1 MNNTSLFQHKYL
13 KYKNKY
19 LILKNEIIQKGS
31 GKPPFQCLVF
41 GNTPDEDEVVGFY
54 DIGIWANANYGKN
67 LLDNKQLTWNGLMG
81 EPEFWDN
88 LDTELTK
95 MRKSKDKLKDESF
108 IAAIFDRSLVFWLN
122 NIARIKICEILSK
135 HMSYDGIVCV
145 EGIKEIMEEIM
156 DSNPLIT
163 DDDIRKIYDFHGR
176 LEYLQFYRI
185 GTIGINTPAQ
195 GKNDYYTLYSKNEHT
210 NIIVDDSTINKTLNN
225 MIPYK
230 QGHINQTF
238 KYITETT
245 QTQFIKNKII
255 DRNAFVCVSDSEGQY
270 LNKQCKNAE
279 ISK

>member
-1 MNNTSLFQHKYL
+1 MNNTVIFQHKYL

-19 LILKNEIIQKGS
+19 QILKNEIIQKGS
-31 GKPPFQCLVF
+31 GNPLFQCLVF

-67 LLDNKQLTWNGLMG
+67 FLDNKLQTWNQLMG
-81 EPEFWDN
+81 ASEFWDN

-95 MRKSKDKLKDESF
+95 MRKSKDKLKDEYF
-108 IAAIFDRSLVFWLN
+108 IAAIFDRSLVFWLTK
-122 NIARIKICEILSK
+122 IAEIKICEILFN

-145 EGIKEIMEEIM
+145 EGIKEIMEEII

-163 DDDIRKIYDFHGR
+163 DDDIRKIYEFHGR
-176 LEYLQFYRI
+176 LEYLEFYRI
-185 GTIGINTPAQ
+185 GTIGINTHAQ

-210 NIIVDDSTINKTLNN
+210 NIFVDDSTINKTLNN

-230 QGHINQTF
+230 RGYTNQEF

-245 QTQFIKNKII
+245 QTEFIKNKII
-255 DRNAFVCVSDSEGQY
+255 GRNKLVCIPNPYGKY
-270 LNKQCKNAE
+270 LTHTDCKNA
-279 ISK
+279 K

>member
-1 MNNTSLFQHKYL
+1 MNNTVIFQHKYL

-19 LILKNEIIQKGS
+19 QILKNEIIQKGS
-31 GKPPFQCLVF
+31 GQPPFECLVF
-41 GNTPDEDEVVGFY
+41 GNSPDVDDVVGFY
-54 DIGIWANANYGKN
+54 DIGIWTNANYGKN
-67 LLDNKQLTWNGLMG
+67 FLDNTLQTWNQLMG
-81 EPEFWDN
+81 ASEFWDN

-95 MRKSKDKLKDESF
+95 MRKSKDKLKDEYF
-108 IAAIFDRSLVFWLN
+108 IAAIFDRSLVFWLTK
-122 NIARIKICEILSK
+122 IAEIKICEILFN

-145 EGIKEIMEEIM
+145 EGIKEIMEEII

-163 DDDIRKIYDFHGR
+163 DDDIRKIYEFHGR
-176 LEYLQFYRI
+176 LEYLEFYRI
-185 GTIGINTPAQ
+185 GTTGINTHAQ